1 MKKDKKT
8 EIRSFL
14 KQPPAF
20 LKNLLIYIIFLSVF
34 ALFVFILIYRYVSGF
49 HQQQEFVYQSL
60 TPTLS
65 PTPTPTP
72 APTPM
77 PAPTPAPMPVP
88 LSPPEL
94 VLLQKEISSQNDRL
108 AQIEANLKQW
118 QSVPQASHQLVAIEI
133 LREVLEGHLPLSTF
147 TLYLQKIPEPWAPP
161 ILSRISSIT
170 MCKTYAQLQDLLVLP
185 PKSHSLWR
193 RVKNFLKSFVRIRKL
208 DAKGH
213 YQGGH
218 LDDVHRA
225 LREHNIQQALE
236 AFEKLSPA
244 EQNQLASW
252 KQDAQNRLALEALK
266 QKMLL
271 DLAGS

>member
-1 MKKDKKT
+1 MKKDKMA
-8 EIRSFL
+8 EIRPFW
-14 KQPPAF
+14 KQRPAF
-20 LKNLLIYIIFLSVF
+20 LKNLFINIIFVSVF

-60 TPTLS
+60 TQTPTL
-65 PTPTPTP
+65 
-72 APTPM
+72 TPM
-77 PAPTPAPMPVP
+77 PAPAPAP
-88 LSPPEL
+88 LSSPEF
-94 VLLQKEISSQNDRL
+94 VFLQKEITSQNDRL
-108 AQIEANLKQW
+108 SQVEANLKQR
-118 QSVPQASHQLVAIEI
+118 QSVPQVSHQLVAIEI

-147 TLYLQKIPEPWAPP
+147 TLYLQKLPEPWATS
-161 ILSRISSIT
+161 ILNRISSIT

-185 PKSHSLWR
+185 PQSHSLWR
-193 RVKNFLKSFVRIRKL
+193 RVKNFMKSFVRIRKL

-218 LDDVHRA
+218 LDDVQRA

-236 AFEKLSPA
+236 AFEKLSA
-244 EQNQLASW
+244 KEQNQLASW
-252 KQDAQNRLALEALK
+252 KQEAQNRLTLETLK